1 MRVNRSRSD
10 LQLLSD
16 LLVSQAF
23 GYEAE
28 YLLLALSQ
36 TIRIP
41 GRRWRIYS
49 SGCVQGSKGLLW
61 CHGPPL
67 ASSCCKGLPSQL
79 GTHTRHRALILY
91 SARSAAF
98 RSTLLSS
105 LVSTAPNRRAA
116 CRSCPSVAA
125 TRANPKRF
133 KPKSNSLC

>member
-1 MRVNRSRSD
+1 MRVNGPRSYH
-10 LQLLSD
+10 QLLSD

-28 YLLLALSQ
+28 YLHLALSQ

-61 CHGPPL
+61 CHGTPL

-79 GTHTRHRALILY
+79 GTHTLHRALIFSPFGRVQVHVDIESCLY
-91 SARSAAF
+91 CPEQARC
-98 RSTLLSS
+98 LEELP
-105 LVSTAPNRRAA
+105 L
-116 CRSCPSVAA
+116 CD
-125 TRANPKRF
+125 
-133 KPKSNSLC
+133 SNQS